1 MSEEKNYSIAVWDLT
16 YYLVDEDGNA
26 KKGEDGKVT
35 IYRHP
40 KEDASYLADGID
52 IEDLE
57 EDKEDVELPMSIFAT
72 IKWDTADIASVRPDW
87 DAEKVEEAAH
97 YASRDLEDRSV
108 EYGWETLD
116 ILLQMFEKGDK
127 EDE

>member
-1 MSEEKNYSIAVWDLT
+1 MNMSEEKNYSIAVWDLT
-16 YYLVDEDGNA
+16 YYLADEDGNA

-87 DAEKVEEAAH
+87 DAEKVEAAAH
-97 YASRDLEDRSV
+97 YASGRLEDRSV
-108 EYGWETLD
+108 ELGWDVLD
-116 ILLQMFEKGDK
+116 GLLQMFEQ
-127 EDE
+127 ED